1 MKKIL
6 IVVDMQNDFCGPE
19 GSLSTPEAQAIVN
32 KVADQIRARAD
43 KDTVLL
49 VTKDTHSSNYAETLE
64 GKNLPVA
71 HCIKNSYGW
80 ELNPA
85 IQEAIYDT
93 RDKYHSFDSYFPYIS
108 DHIIEKPSFG
118 SVDLQNL
125 LYMLDDEAGMQ
136 SGDIAEITLMG
147 LCTGICVLSNAILAK
162 ATLPEVPVRVV
173 KDCCAC
179 VTPKSHENAIEAMR
193 MCQIEIV

>member
-6 IVVDMQNDFCGPE
+6 IVVDCQNDFIDGAL
-19 GSLSTPEAQAIVN
+19 GTAEAQAIVP
-32 KVADQIRARAD
+32 KVADYIRNHAD

-93 RDKYHSFDSYFPYIS
+93 RGKYHSFDSYFPYIS

-118 SVDLQNL
+118 SIDLQNL

-147 LCTGICVLSNAILAK
+147 LCTDICLLANSVLCK
-162 ATLPEVPVRVV
+162 TTLPEVPVRVV
-173 KDCCAC
+173 AECCAG
-179 VTPKSHENAIEAMR
+179 VTPESHERALEAMK
-193 MCQIEIV
+193 MLQIEIV